1 MSHLSYSQV
10 ETLLTCGEKYRLT
23 RVVGL
28 QEQPAWWLMGGSAVH
43 VTTER
48 YDLSENPDGFDVDTE
63 FAAALSEQLF
73 EISHD
78 GPIRASGRATKEW
91 PGGEDDAWW
100 AHHGPKFVQSWI
112 DWRKQNPNLVLHMVN
127 GTVPAVEV
135 AVTAITED
143 GVALRGFIDR
153 VFQDRESGDLLIVDL
168 KTGRNSPPSSLQ
180 MDFYRYGLQSTLG
193 INARHGGFWMARKG
207 TLDAVHELWRTDEQ
221 IAKML
226 VNARILIDNELFI
239 PHMTSMC
246 NSCGVKEFCTAYTK
260 PTSNHNTKVEES
272 E

>member
-1 MSHLSYSQV
+1 M
-10 ETLLTCGEKYRLT
+10 
-23 RVVGL
+23 
-28 QEQPAWWLMGGSAVH
+28 
-43 VTTER
+43 
-48 YDLSENPDGFDVDTE
+48 
-63 FAAALSEQLF
+63 
-73 EISHD
+73 
-78 GPIRASGRATKEW
+78 
-91 PGGEDDAWW
+91 
-100 AHHGPKFVQSWI
+100 
-112 DWRKQNPNLVLHMVN
+112 
-127 GTVPAVEV
+127 
-135 AVTAITED
+135 
-143 GVALRGFIDR
+143 
-153 VFQDRESGDLLIVDL
+153 FQDRESGDLLIVDL

-239 PHMTSMC
+239 PHMTNMC

-272 E
+272 S